1 MTLYFGW
8 RKRVQCLKPGYSH
21 KYGQDK
27 SLIHDCS
34 NKTNR
39 RAVVYFIELIDTLL
53 ILDQSENS
61 IQVSP
66 FSKMETKGKV
76 VRGKLRKI
84 IHTDNL
90 KDGDT
95 WTWEFLGSTS
105 IELKSR
111 PTFSHRYR
119 SVVLQFRRN
128 PWKLRIFLQP
138 QVVVQKLSPVFELFS
153 WHSGGSFYLNTTHR
167 PMKLSSIKDKILI
180 FKLII
185 SLSPKVKS

>member
-1 MTLYFGW
+1 M
-8 RKRVQCLKPGYSH
+8 KPGYSH

-27 SLIHDCS
+27 SLIHDYI

-95 WTWEFLGSTS
+95 
-105 IELKSR
+105 
-111 PTFSHRYR
+111 
-119 SVVLQFRRN
+119 
-128 PWKLRIFLQP
+128 
-138 QVVVQKLSPVFELFS
+138 
-153 WHSGGSFYLNTTHR
+153 
-167 PMKLSSIKDKILI
+167 
-180 FKLII
+180 
-185 SLSPKVKS
+185 